1 MIWRIFVIAALV
13 IVVVVSVFNKERRP
27 APAKPQTPAEPL
39 QPGYFMTGARII
51 ETGEDGMPL
60 YRVDAREIR
69 QRPFDGGIELDT
81 LSLLYRPSDAN
92 EWTVTAARGFV
103 PPASKVLNLS
113 GDVRIVGQP
122 QGDSEQPAVIRTER
136 LMLNTETNIASTR
149 DRVDIEWGSRRLS
162 TMGLVADLKGETLQ
176 LESAVHGRFVPSRP

>member
-13 IVVVVSVFNKERRP
+13 IVVAVSVFNKERRP
-27 APAKPQTPAEPL
+27 ARVKSEAPAEPL
-39 QPGYFMTGARII
+39 QPGYFMTGARIV
-51 ETGEDGMPL
+51 ETGEDGLPL

-69 QRPFDGGIELDT
+69 QRPFDGGIELET
-81 LSLLYRPSDAN
+81 LSLLYRPAEAK

-122 QGDSEQPAVIRTER
+122 EGESEEPAVIRTER

-149 DRVDIEWGSRRLS
+149 DRVDIEWGDRRLS
-162 TMGLVADLKGETLQ
+162 TMGLVADLKAEKLQ
-176 LESAVHGRFVPSRP
+176 LESAVHGRFVPSP

>member
-1 MIWRIFVIAALV
+1 MIWRIFVIAALI
-13 IVVVVSVFNKERRP
+13 IVVAVSVFNKERRP
-27 APAKPQTPAEPL
+27 APDKTEAPTEPL

-51 ETGEDGMPL
+51 ETGENGMPL

-69 QRPFDGGIELDT
+69 QRPFDGGIELEN

-92 EWTVTAARGFV
+92 DWTVTAARGFV
-103 PPASKVLNLS
+103 PPFSKVLNLS

-122 QGDSEQPAVIRTER
+122 EDDSQPAVIRTER

-149 DRVDIEWGSRRLS
+149 DRVDIEWGNRRLS
-162 TMGLVADLKGETLQ
+162 TMGLVADLKAETLQ
-176 LESAVHGRFVPSRP
+176 LESAVHGRFVPSR